1 MNTPNNR
8 RLSRRNF
15 LKLGGLGLGAVG
27 LSPLLQSCASSA
39 TPAATSVVTEAP
51 KLPPQ
56 NLKMWWWGEQEA
68 PGLEKW
74 LKDTIAKFKEETGHS
89 IEPTLQD
96 TAVVISEFQTASAA
110 NDAPD
115 MQFLWNAI
123 YHMETAWLGYLEPL
137 NNLLSEEEI
146 WATNPTV
153 LSVYQGDVYRTGWY
167 SASLLMLYNKEIF
180 DKAGLNADVPPKTWD
195 EYMAACDKIKTAGYI
210 PMSAGLKDGFWGDWY
225 FTCVQPQNL
234 NTPAEVVDL
243 FIGKSSWLEPKNYE
257 GWSRLEELWKAG
269 FLNDD
274 MNSIDLYP
282 GVELFG
288 AGKAATTML
297 VTPLISSQTTAL
309 GGSEKAGAMVIPS
322 FGTGAMAGKPI
333 ADCQGFGISSQ
344 SEHKEVAA
352 DFLRFMHTKERVE
365 AIWHDSKALP
375 VDDSFDPNIIDDP
388 LLKEVWKTWVGNTDV
403 IPYLGGLMP
412 VLFWTDASFVNSQ
425 KVISGEWNGEQC
437 GQNAQDVTNKWIEQ
451 NPDMVEKYTLWT
463 KDLEKFQIQT

>member
-1 MNTPNNR
+1 MSTPNIR
-8 RLSRRNF
+8 RLSRRSF

-27 LSPLLQSCASSA
+27 LSPLLQSCASPA
-39 TPAATSVVTEAP
+39 TPAATEAAKP
-51 KLPPQ
+51 APQ

-74 LKDTIAKFKEETGHS
+74 LNDTILKFKEETGHS

-137 NNLLSEEEI
+137 NNLLSEDEI

-153 LSVYQGDVYRTGWY
+153 LSVYQGDVFRTGWY

-180 DKAGLNADVPPKTWD
+180 EKAGLNPDVPPKTWD
-195 EYMAACDKIKTAGYI
+195 EYMAACDKIKTAGFI

-243 FIGKSSWLEPKNYE
+243 FVGKSSWLDPKNYE
-257 GWSRLEELWKAG
+257 GWTRLEELWKAG

-297 VTPLISSQTTAL
+297 VTPLIGSQTSAL
-309 GGSEKAGAMVIPS
+309 GSSEKVGAMVIPS
-322 FGTGAMAGKPI
+322 FGTGAMAGKAI

-352 DFLRFMHTKERVE
+352 EFLRFMNTKERVE
-365 AIWHDSKALP
+365 AVWHDSKALP
-375 VDDSFDPNIIDDP
+375 VNDSFDPNIIEDP
-388 LLKEVWKTWVGNTDV
+388 LMKEVWKTWVGSEDV

-463 KDLEKFQIQT
+463 EDLAKYQIQT

>member
-1 MNTPNNR
+1 
-8 RLSRRNF
+8 
-15 LKLGGLGLGAVG
+15 VG

-39 TPAATSVVTEAP
+39 TPAATTIATEAP
-51 KLPPQ
+51 KPAPQ

-74 LKDTIAKFKEETGHS
+74 LNDTIVKFKEETGHS

-137 NNLLSEEEI
+137 NNLLSEDEI

-153 LSVYQGDVYRTGWY
+153 LSVYQGNVYRTGWY

-180 DKAGLNADVPPKTWD
+180 DKAGLNADVPPKTWE
-195 EYMAACDKIKTAGYI
+195 EYMAACDKIKTAGFI
-210 PMSAGLKDGFWGDWY
+210 PQSAGLKDGFWGDWY

-234 NTPAEVVDL
+234 DTPAEVVDL
-243 FIGKSSWLEPKNYE
+243 FVGKSSWLDSKNYE

-288 AGKAATTML
+288 AGKAATTIL
-297 VTPLISSQTTAL
+297 VTPLIGSQTAAL
-309 GGSEKAGAMVIPS
+309 GSSENVGTMVIPA
-322 FGTGAMAGKPI
+322 FGSGAMAGKPI
-333 ADCQGFGISSQ
+333 ADCQGFGISAQ

-352 DFLRFMHTKERVE
+352 DFLRFMNTKERVE

-375 VDDSFDPNIIDDP
+375 VNDSFDPNIIEDP
-388 LLKEVWKTWVGNTDV
+388 LLKEAWETWVGNDDV

-425 KVISGEWNGEQC
+425 KIISGEWNGEQC

-463 KDLEKFQIQT
+463 EDLAKFKIQT

>member
-1 MNTPNNR
+1 MSTPNIR
-8 RLSRRNF
+8 RLSRRSF

-27 LSPLLQSCASSA
+27 LSPLLQSCASPA
-39 TPAATSVVTEAP
+39 TPAVTEAAKP
-51 KLPPQ
+51 APQ

-74 LKDTIAKFKEETGHS
+74 LNDTIVKFKEETGHS

-137 NNLLSEEEI
+137 NNLLSEDEI

-153 LSVYQGDVYRTGWY
+153 LSVYQGDIFRTGWY

-195 EYMAACDKIKTAGYI
+195 EYMAACDKLKTAGFI

-243 FIGKSSWLEPKNYE
+243 FVGKSSWLDPKNYE

-297 VTPLISSQTTAL
+297 VTPLIGSQTSAL
-309 GGSEKAGAMVIPS
+309 GSSEKVGAMVIPS
-322 FGTGAMAGKPI
+322 FGTGAMAGKAI

-352 DFLRFMHTKERVE
+352 EFLRFMNTKERVE
-365 AIWHDSKALP
+365 AVWHDSKALP
-375 VDDSFDPNIIDDP
+375 VNDSFDPNIIEDP
-388 LLKEVWKTWVGNTDV
+388 LMKEVWQTWVGSEDV

-463 KDLEKFQIQT
+463 EDLAKYKIQT